1 MGPCVQ
7 DSPRKTIDRLI
18 RVLVEGLPV
27 VVGCPFAAHGSR
39 VTAYGMP
46 VYGSW
51 CPMWK
56 GRGQFSSLRCEV
68 EFPHLVRLVHVA
80 SAWQEIQPRRVFK
93 KQVSYPAVIKSID
106 CPYISSP
113 RLPSP
118 SQLRLPW
125 FAFEVWTAVEQSLS
139 GGWGY
144 TVRSRHNGSDSEP
157 RRIRMIS
164 GI

>member
-27 VVGCPFAAHGSR
+27 GSVR
-39 VTAYGMP
+39 
-46 VYGSW
+46 GSW
-51 CPMWK
+51 IARDRVWRACLRLVVSMWQ
-56 GRGQFSSLRCEV
+56 GRGQFSLLGAKLKFLISYDLFTLR
-68 EFPHLVRLVHVA
+68 RRGKK
-80 SAWQEIQPRRVFK
+80 IQPRRVFK

-125 FAFEVWTAVEQSLS
+125 FAFEVWTAVGQNLS

-144 TVRSRHNGSDSEP
+144 TVRSRLMAQIQSHVGS
-157 RRIRMIS
+157 
-164 GI
+164 G

>member
-1 MGPCVQ
+1 MARGVPCGKEEVNFHR
-7 DSPRKTIDRLI
+7 SGAKLNFLI
-18 RVLVEGLPV
+18 SYDLFTLR
-27 VVGCPFAAHGSR
+27 R
-39 VTAYGMP
+39 
-46 VYGSW
+46 
-51 CPMWK
+51 
-56 GRGQFSSLRCEV
+56 RGKK
-68 EFPHLVRLVHVA
+68 
-80 SAWQEIQPRRVFK
+80 IQPRRVFK

-157 RRIRMIS
+157 RRSATKKRAS
-164 GI
+164 GNTRRYSRNNVHMKIVPSATLQVVSSQ